1 MGNLPKHRV
10 ERPSRCFETCGVD
23 YAGPLYIK
31 SSHRRNAAISK
42 AYICIFICFSTKA
55 IHIELVYD
63 LTADGFIVAL
73 KRFISR
79 RGICQ
84 HIYTDNATNFV
95 GANKQLEELK
105 NVWDSKEHKENVQS
119 FLNGNSITWHFI
131 PPRAPHFGGL
141 WEAAVKSVKQHLNRT
156 VANIN
161 LTYDEMY
168 TVLVQIEA
176 CINSRPLIPLSNDPN
191 DLAVL
196 THAHFL
202 IGSSLVSLPQSDQS
216 HKKENYLSR
225 WERVQKFTQGMWKR
239 WSGEYLNQLQVR
251 AKWHQPAKTDIRVG
265 TMVTNVPPLQWNMG
279 RVTALYI
286 QGRTV

>member
-1 MGNLPKHRV
+1 M
-10 ERPSRCFETCGVD
+10 
-23 YAGPLYIK
+23 
-31 SSHRRNAAISK
+31 SK
-42 AYICIFICFSTKA
+42 AHICIFICFSTKA

-63 LTADGFIVAL
+63 LTTEGFIAAL

-84 HIYTDNATNFV
+84 HIYSDNATNFV
-95 GANKQLEELK
+95 GANKQLVELK
-105 NVWDSKEHKENVQS
+105 NIWDFKEHKEKVQS
-119 FLNGNSITWHFI
+119 FLNGNFITWHFI

-141 WEAAVKSVKQHLNRT
+141 WEAAVKSVKQHLSRT

-191 DLAVL
+191 DLAV
-196 THAHFL
+196 TPAHFL

-216 HKKENYLSR
+216 HKK
-225 WERVQKFTQGMWKR
+225 
-239 WSGEYLNQLQVR
+239 
-251 AKWHQPAKTDIRVG
+251 
-265 TMVTNVPPLQWNMG
+265 
-279 RVTALYI
+279 
-286 QGRTV
+286 